1 MNLLLLYIYIYIIFY
16 LILSILQRLRVIS
29 EIMQECWHQ
38 NPNVR
43 LPALRVMKTL
53 RKLEDSETSENGIH
67 HV

>member
-1 MNLLLLYIYIYIIFY
+1 M
-16 LILSILQRLRVIS
+16 IS
-29 EIMQECWHQ
+29 ELIQECWHQ

-53 RKLEDSETSENGIH
+53 RKLEDSETVENNVH

>member
-1 MNLLLLYIYIYIIFY
+1 
-16 LILSILQRLRVIS
+16 
-29 EIMQECWHQ
+29 MQECWHQ

-53 RKLEDSETSENGIH
+53 RKLEDRAALENGIH

>member
-1 MNLLLLYIYIYIIFY
+1 M
-16 LILSILQRLRVIS
+16 IS
-29 EIMQECWHQ
+29 ELIQECWHQ

-53 RKLEDSETSENGIH
+53 RKLEDSETLESNIN